1 MKENTKEETNLKKTE
16 RVNEIEEIHIII
28 DSHGNGISAQ
38 KMYRNKKAKVTVL
51 PRGEK
56 TIAGAQKYCK
66 YHILVPP
73 KHLVIGVGSNDL
85 DKKPTNTCISE
96 MKNLLSDL
104 VANHIGTTVHVLPAF
119 ERVHND
125 TL

>member
-1 MKENTKEETNLKKTE
+1 MYYFPRSIRRTAEPGIRSSNIPRLEE
-16 RVNEIEEIHIII
+16 
-28 DSHGNGISAQ
+28 
-38 KMYRNKKAKVTVL
+38 RNVL
-51 PRGEK
+51 NIEK

-66 YHILVPP
+66 YHTLL
-73 KHLVIGVGSNDL
+73 KNLVIKVGSNDL
-85 DKKPTNTCISE
+85 DKKTTNTCISE

-125 TL
+125 TLIQRLTTSTKKLRITALVQKTLNL

>member
-1 MKENTKEETNLKKTE
+1 
-16 RVNEIEEIHIII
+16 
-28 DSHGNGISAQ
+28 
-38 KMYRNKKAKVTVL
+38 MYRNKKAKVTVL

-66 YHILVPP
+66 YHTPP

-85 DKKPTNTCISE
+85 DKKPTNTYITE

-125 TL
+125 TLIQRLTTSTKKLRITALVQKTLNL